1 MILRLIKLKQV
12 YIHFSSLPPPSP
24 FSLLLSTNPVDFFP
38 SFLSPYL
45 PDLLKCASILTR
57 LSIIFDNVRKNKNFY
72 TKFVLLFPSF
82 PLSLPLSLF
91 FNYYFPLF
99 FFSSLDGPLYL
110 AFPSPSP
117 RAHPPF
123 SYPLFSVLSPFP
135 PPFFTPLPPLSP
147 FTPPFFFPSPFPL
160 WTDFSLFPLVP
171 NQRNV
176 NAG

>member
-1 MILRLIKLKQV
+1 MFWIFSLLSSKLPLMILRLIKLKQV

-82 PLSLPLSLF
+82 FLF
-91 FNYYFPLF
+91 F
-99 FFSSLDGPLYL
+99 S
-110 AFPSPSP
+110 FPSPLPCISFSFPHRP
-117 RAHPPF
+117 RAHPPS
-123 SYPLFSVLSPFP
+123 SYPLSLPS
-135 PPFFTPLPPLSP
+135 FFTPPSSFPPSFLSLSIMDGFLSP
-147 FTPPFFFPSPFPL
+147 RS
-160 WTDFSLFPLVP
+160 
-171 NQRNV
+171 
-176 NAG
+176 